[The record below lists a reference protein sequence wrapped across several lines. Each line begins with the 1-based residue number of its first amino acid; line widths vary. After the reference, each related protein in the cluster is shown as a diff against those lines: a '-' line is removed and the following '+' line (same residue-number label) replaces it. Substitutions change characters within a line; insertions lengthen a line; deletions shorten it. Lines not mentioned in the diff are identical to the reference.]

1 LVPLLD
7 ILAFSRIHAAMTPPA
22 DSFDARQKQAAKII
36 DEPAEY
42 KVCEGCGSIV
52 TARTSQ
58 CPSCHA
64 YNFDEAPSRVLTQA
78 ALLAK
83 RQASAVL
90 SSDLV

>member
-1 LVPLLD
+1 
-7 ILAFSRIHAAMTPPA
+7 MTPPA
-22 DSFDARQKQAAKII
+22 DPSDARKKQAEKII
-36 DEPAEY
+36 GQPADY

-52 TARTSQ
+52 TARTFH

-64 YNFDEAPSRVLTQA
+64 YKFDSAPERVLAQA

-83 RQASAVL
+83 RQASSVL

>member
-1 LVPLLD
+1 
-7 ILAFSRIHAAMTPPA
+7 MTPPA
-22 DSFDARQKQAAKII
+22 EPSDARQKQADRII
-36 DEPAEY
+36 GQPADY

-52 TARTSQ
+52 TARTSH

-64 YNFDEAPSRVLTQA
+64 YNFDAAPERVLAQA

-83 RQASAVL
+83 RQASSVL